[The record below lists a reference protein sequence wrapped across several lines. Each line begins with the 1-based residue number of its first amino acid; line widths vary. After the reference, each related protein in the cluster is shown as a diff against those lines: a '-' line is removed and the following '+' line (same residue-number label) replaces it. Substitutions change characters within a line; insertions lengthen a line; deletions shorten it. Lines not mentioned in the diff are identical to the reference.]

1 MGDENSNRPCT
12 LGDCSRPSH
21 EGYRNAIELPKGAK
35 KGIDYAS
42 GGRLIKPRPDEAWA
56 AIERL
61 AQYEDKGW
69 IDAFIPDEVSLNY
82 ENPNIKQLLGIIES
96 KFDTLMK
103 DAISLMGKSESIFR
117 LTTNEM
123 YRPPSEPSQEFMEFS
138 SEVAR
143 RLKERK
149 KENENK
155 PRKIDKITKYPD
167 TKVLE
172 NSAKYEFLENLEKK
186 IFPTSTNL
194 LCDLSNTTKALNK
207 QVRSVQKDQQEVSE
221 DRRIIVNGDAPAA
234 NCTS

>member
-1 MGDENSNRPCT
+1 MGDVGDKNPIRT
-12 LGDCSRPSH
+12 LGDYSKPSH
-21 EGYRNAIELPKGAK
+21 EGYRNTIELP

-42 GGRLIKPRPDEAWA
+42 GGRLRKLRPDEAWA

-61 AQYEDKGW
+61 AQYEDKGL
-69 IDAFIPDEVSLNY
+69 IDALIPDEVSLNY
-82 ENPNIKQLLGIIES
+82 ENPDIKQLLGIIE
-96 KFDTLMK
+96 K
-103 DAISLMGKSESIFR
+103 
-117 LTTNEM
+117 
-123 YRPPSEPSQEFMEFS
+123 EFMEFS
-138 SEVAR
+138 LEVAR
-143 RLKERK
+143 RLKERI

-155 PRKIDKITKYPD
+155 PRKIKKITKYQD

-186 IFPTSTNL
+186 TFPTSTNL